1 MNREDRKNIPI
12 YQQVIFRRMEDYIY
26 SRYCEEKNIP
36 FTHLLILDVCYMNTQ
51 GIEPSVLADIVV
63 IPRQTLTSILNEFEQ
78 KGFIEREKHLSD
90 GRKKLVKI
98 LPKGETYIKD
108 VLEELVERDIE
119 SASCLTPA
127 EQAMYVELYIKLIKS
142 KCKVYGIEDLPMMSM
157 LNYKI
162 L

>member
-36 FTHLLILDVCYMNTQ
+36 FTHLLILDVCYMNIQ

-63 IPRQTLTSILNEFEQ
+63 IPRQTLTSVLNEFEHI
-78 KGFIEREKHLSD
+78 GYVERVKHPSD

-98 LPKGETYIKD
+98 LPKGEDYIRD
-108 VLEELVERDIE
+108 VLEELIEKDIQ
-119 SASCLTPA
+119 SASYLSPA
-127 EQAMYVELYIKLIKS
+127 EQSMYVELYIKLIKA
-142 KCKVYGIEDLPMMSM
+142 KCKTYGIEDLPMMSM
-157 LNYKI
+157 LNYRI